1 MQPRTARWYGV
12 TTLLV
17 IVAISFIDR
26 MNIAL
31 MVTDPHFLL
40 HFGLAADDRAG
51 QAALSTAFMVGYGLS
66 AFVLTPFCAALLG
79 VRRSLIMGVVLW
91 GGVTMISP
99 SFDSYGM
106 LLLSRVLLGV
116 AEGPLFG
123 LASSYIKAYFEG
135 HENGKPNSLVNMGTG
150 LGLAIGMPL
159 ISSLIALLDWQGS
172 FHVLGLINLLIGLP
186 LIVAFIRM
194 PKLAVYQERP
204 RSISD
209 TISQITQIVSGALQ
223 TRYLV
228 MITVLTAAYLAY
240 LWGSVSWLPTYLK
253 DARGFAL
260 REMGWLGSL
269 PQYSMIL
276 GVLLSG
282 FIIDR
287 IPRRHVPMIFV
298 VGSIG
303 VAIAVLTAL
312 NVTDKYMAVLSLVV
326 AGVFCGIQ
334 TPPLP
339 STVQYYSQP
348 QNVASAMSITNGTG
362 ALVSAFM
369 PLMMGKVMMIMAESG
384 ASQQASLSAG
394 FAVLAGTQLVI
405 LICGA
410 ALWLRERKSF
420 RAGTHYAPPET
431 ALRPGSTPQH

>member
-1 MQPRTARWYGV
+1 MQARSARWFGV

-31 MVTDPHFLL
+31 MVTDLPFLQ
-40 HFGLAADDRAG
+40 HFGMVAEDRAS

-79 VRRSLIMGVVLW
+79 VRRSLILGLILW
-91 GGVTMISP
+91 GGVTLLSP
-99 SFDSYGM
+99 SFDSYAM
-106 LLLSRVLLGV
+106 LLLSRVMLGV
-116 AEGPLFG
+116 SEGPLFG

-159 ISSLIALLDWQGS
+159 ISSLIAMLDWQGA

-186 LIVAFIRM
+186 LVLAYIHM
-194 PKLAVYQERP
+194 PKLAVYQQRP
-204 RSISD
+204 DSVRD
-209 TISQITQIVSGALQ
+209 MVAQVRQIFSGALQ
-223 TRYLV
+223 TRHLL
-228 MITVLTAAYLAY
+228 MITLLTAAYLAY

-253 DARGFAL
+253 EARGFAL

-269 PQYSMIL
+269 PQYAMIV

-282 FIIDR
+282 FVIDR
-287 IPRRHVPMIFV
+287 IPRRQVPLIFV

-303 VAIAVLTAL
+303 VAMAVLTAL
-312 NVTDKYMAVLSLVV
+312 NVNDKYLAVVSLVV

-348 QNVASAMSITNGTG
+348 QHVASAMSITNGTG

-369 PLMMGKVMMIMAESG
+369 PLVMGKVMMLMSDSG
-384 ASQQASLSAG
+384 ASQHASLSAG
-394 FAVLAGTQLVI
+394 FAVLIGTQLVI
-405 LICGA
+405 LICGW
-410 ALWLRERKSF
+410 ALWLRERRS
-420 RAGTHYAPPET
+420 AT
-431 ALRPGSTPQH
+431 ARSMPTSQTSARKT

>member
-1 MQPRTARWYGV
+1 MQARSARWFGV
-12 TTLLV
+12 VTLLV

-31 MVTDPHFLL
+31 MVTDAHFLQ
-40 HFGLAADDRAG
+40 HFGLAAEDRAS
-51 QAALSTAFMVGYGLS
+51 QAALSTAFMLGYGLS

-79 VRRSLIMGVVLW
+79 VRRSLILGLVLW

-99 SFDSYGM
+99 AFDSYAM

-116 AEGPLFG
+116 SEGPLFG

-159 ISSLIALLDWQGS
+159 ISSLIATLDWQGS

-186 LIVAFIRM
+186 LVLAYIHM
-194 PKLAVYQERP
+194 PKLAVYQQRP
-204 RSISD
+204 GSVRD
-209 TISQITQIVSGALQ
+209 MVAQVRQIFSGALQ
-223 TRYLV
+223 TRYLL

-253 DARGFAL
+253 EARGFAL

-269 PQYSMIL
+269 PQYALII
-276 GVLLSG
+276 GVLISG
-282 FIIDR
+282 FIIDH
-287 IPRRHVPMIFV
+287 IPRRQVPLIFV

-303 VAIAVLTAL
+303 VAIAILTAL

-369 PLMMGKVMMIMAESG
+369 PLVMGKVMMLMSDSG
-384 ASQQASLSAG
+384 ASQHASLSAG
-394 FAVLAGTQLVI
+394 FAVLIGTQLVI
-405 LICGA
+405 LVCGW
-410 ALWLRERKSF
+410 ALWLRERGSVQG
-420 RAGTHYAPPET
+420 RSTHPLQPRDIE
-431 ALRPGSTPQH
+431 S

>member
-1 MQPRTARWYGV
+1 MQARSARWYGV

-17 IVAISFIDR
+17 VVAISFIDR

-31 MVTDPHFLL
+31 MVTDPHFLQ
-40 HFGLAADDRAG
+40 HFGLHAEDRAS

-79 VRRSLIMGVVLW
+79 VRRSLLLGLILWGVVTL
-91 GGVTMISP
+91 VSP
-99 SFDSYGM
+99 HFSSYGM
-106 LLLSRVLLGV
+106 LLVSRVLLGV
-116 AEGPLFG
+116 SEGPLFG
-123 LASSYIKAYFEG
+123 LASSYIKAYFDG

-159 ISSLIALLDWQGS
+159 ISGLIATLDWQGS

-186 LIVAFIRM
+186 LVLAFIHM
-194 PKLAVYQERP
+194 PKLAVYQQRP
-204 RSISD
+204 ATAGEMLQQVRRI
-209 TISQITQIVSGALQ
+209 IGGALQ
-223 TRYLV
+223 TRYLL
-228 MITVLTAAYLAY
+228 MITLLTAAYLAY

-287 IPRRHVPMIFV
+287 IPRRQVPMIFV

-303 VAIAVLTAL
+303 VAVAVLAAL
-312 NVTDKYMAVLSLVV
+312 NVTDKYMAVACLVV

-369 PLMMGKVMMIMAESG
+369 PLVMGKVMMIASSGG
-384 ASQQASLSAG
+384 ASQQASLTAG
-394 FAVLAGTQLVI
+394 FAVLLGTQLVI
-405 LICGA
+405 LLCGG
-410 ALWLRERKSF
+410 ALWLRERS
-420 RAGTHYAPPET
+420 APRSGSIVTSAVPASRPIPE
-431 ALRPGSTPQH
+431 LER

>member
-1 MQPRTARWYGV
+1 MQARSARWYGV
-12 TTLLV
+12 ITLLV

-31 MVTDPHFLL
+31 MVTDAHFLQ
-40 HFGLAADDRAG
+40 HFGMAAGDRAS

-79 VRRSLIMGVVLW
+79 VRRSLLLGLILW
-91 GGVTMISP
+91 GGVTFVSP
-99 SFDSYGM
+99 AFDSYAL

-116 AEGPLFG
+116 SEGPLFG

-159 ISSLIALLDWQGS
+159 ISSLIATLDWQGA

-186 LIVAFIRM
+186 LVLAYIHM
-194 PKLAVYQERP
+194 PQLAVYQQRP
-204 RSISD
+204 ASVREMAARVR
-209 TISQITQIVSGALQ
+209 QIFSGALQ
-223 TRYLV
+223 TRYLL

-253 DARGFAL
+253 EARGFAL

-269 PQYSMIL
+269 PQYAMII
-276 GVLLSG
+276 GVLISG
-282 FIIDR
+282 FVIDR
-287 IPRRHVPMIFV
+287 IPRRQVPLIFV
-298 VGSIG
+298 VGSIC

-312 NVTDKYMAVLSLVV
+312 NVSNNYMAVLSLIV
-326 AGVFCGIQ
+326 AGIFCGIQ

-339 STVQYYSQP
+339 STVQYYAQP

-369 PLMMGKVMMIMAESG
+369 PLLMGKVMMLASAGG
-384 ASQQASLSAG
+384 ASPYASLSAG
-394 FAVLAGTQLVI
+394 FAVLIGTQLLI
-405 LICGA
+405 LVCGWM
-410 ALWLRERKSF
+410 LWLRERAQLPDSATSPLQP
-420 RAGTHYAPPET
+420 RDC
-431 ALRPGSTPQH
+431 RR